1 MSLKAKKNTLEVR
14 KAGIMKHFFSIIGG
28 MGTIATESYVRMIN
42 HRIKITKDQ
51 DYLNYILVNDA
62 QVPDRTAYIK
72 DPSKPNFFTALRED
86 VLQQAQLKPYF
97 FVMPCNTA
105 HYCYDDL
112 AKLTDIPFLQMM
124 RIAVHKFITDDP
136 QEKKIGLIATEGSIY
151 DHLYEDEI
159 KEVGC
164 EVELGGPE
172 IQPMVTELIYSNI
185 KEKGVVDGELYH
197 RILRTMHDQYGCN
210 VILLGCTELSLAQE
224 KAPEHPYNV
233 IDPQVILADVAIE
246 LELKIRAGM
255 DPKTAIKKY
264 MY

>member
-1 MSLKAKKNTLEVR
+1 
-14 KAGIMKHFFSIIGG
+14 MKHFFSIIGG

-42 HRIKITKDQ
+42 HRLKITKDQ

-62 QVPDRTAYIK
+62 QIPDRTAYIK
-72 DPSKPNFFTALRED
+72 DHSQPNFFNALRDD
-86 VLQQAQLKPYF
+86 VLQQAMLKPDF

-105 HYCYDDL
+105 HYFYDDL
-112 AKLTDIPFLQMM
+112 AKLTDIPFLHMM
-124 RIAVHKFITDDP
+124 RIAVHKFASDFP

-159 KEVGC
+159 EQVGR

-172 IQPMVTELIYSNI
+172 IQPLVTELIYSNI
-185 KEKGVVDGELYH
+185 KEKGVVDGKLYH

-233 IDPQVILADVAIE
+233 IDPQVIIADVAIE

-255 DPKTAIKKY
+255 DPKTAIEKY